1 MDHVTLS
8 TLERSIRTA
17 QLHLAELLATSVNG
31 RATTPDPR
39 ARYLSFQFHLT
50 RDVPT
55 YFMAIA
61 GHRDLAWR
69 RKLRDFLYRFAN
81 DEELHHQAVAQD
93 LLALG
98 LTPPPISADVE
109 LWHGYFRS
117 VVGERPFVK
126 LGAAAILQTISDGP
140 ARRWVRQILQ
150 GDSPSESAAR
160 PAMLYRSDGP
170 PHGMPILTAL
180 RDAALEQRHFHDL
193 VEGAESGTA
202 LYLRMV
208 EWALQPD
215 LPSRLRDWTD
225 ASPPILMN

>member
-1 MDHVTLS
+1 MDHLTLS
-8 TLERSIRTA
+8 TLERSVRTA
-17 QLHLAELLATSVNG
+17 QLHLAELLAASVG
-31 RATTPDPR
+31 ERASTPDPR

-50 RDVPT
+50 RDMPT

-61 GHRDLAWR
+61 AHRDLARR

-98 LTPPPISADVE
+98 LTPSAISADVE

-117 VVGERPFVK
+117 IVGERPFVK

-150 GDSPSESAAR
+150 GDAPDASAR

-180 RDAALEQRHFHDL
+180 RDATLELRHFHDL
-193 VEGAESGTA
+193 VEGAENGAA

-215 LPSRLRDWTD
+215 FLPPLRDRAD
-225 ASPPILMN
+225 VPPPALSG